1 MNPKKFSAMIGIL
14 ALALWVSPAA
24 AGSISFLVETTPTVT
39 IGGAVYTPAATSSE
53 SYTGYASSPGEGSSG
68 SPVSGSGTGYPGTA
82 TLSAAQTWL
91 EAMEASTKKTVGA
104 ATVASYLQLQGTG
117 PNQAGVTP
125 GFITQT
131 ATTVLDYTWDHQHK
145 QTLSFSA
152 LPIYEYFL
160 HGNGSGN
167 QFYALTDTLVITLT
181 YYRGNKGTSTVLQ
194 TWTVVNNVV
203 TNSVTTPL
211 SDFTTGPT
219 SPVSALMWSGAIG
232 DSSAGD
238 HLYVTISATQSGYT
252 VPIPGSVALLG
263 SGLVGLGLL
272 TFRRRGRRA

>member
-1 MNPKKFSAMIGIL
+1 MNTKKFSAMIGIL
-14 ALALWVSPAA
+14 ALALWVSPAS

-39 IGGAVYTPAATSSE
+39 IGGTVYTPAATSSE
-53 SYTGYASSPGEGSSG
+53 SYTGYAYSPGEGSSG

-91 EAMEASTKKTVGA
+91 NAMEASTNKTVGA

-160 HGNGSGN
+160 QGNGSGN

-181 YYRGNKGTSTVLQ
+181 YYRGDTGASTVLQ
-194 TWTVVNNVV
+194 TWTVVNNVL
-203 TNSVTTPL
+203 TNSTTPL

-219 SPVSALMWSGAIG
+219 SPGSALTWSGTIG
-232 DSSAGD
+232 DNSVGD
-238 HLYVTISATQSGYT
+238 HLYVTIRATQSGST
-252 VPIPGSVALLG
+252 VPIPGGVVLVG

-272 TFRRRGRRA
+272 KSRRRGRRA